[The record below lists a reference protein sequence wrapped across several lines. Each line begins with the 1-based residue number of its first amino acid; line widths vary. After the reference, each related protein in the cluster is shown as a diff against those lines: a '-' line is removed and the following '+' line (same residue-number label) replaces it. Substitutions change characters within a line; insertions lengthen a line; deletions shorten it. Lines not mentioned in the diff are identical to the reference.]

1 MRKALLLGGRV
12 LLGAVFV
19 YAAYTKLRQSHF
31 LFAMAIMS
39 YKVLPES
46 GALFLSRVLPW
57 FELALGLALASGI
70 LLRYTAATASVLL
83 AVFFG
88 LMTRSYIA
96 GQQISCGCFGI
107 GEALTPRTLA
117 RDGLLLAVS
126 LALTVGAFL
135 AARRAKSPAAIGPP
149 QETQAAAQQAPA
161 NFR

>member
-1 MRKALLLGGRV
+1 MRRVLLLAGRV
-12 LLGAVFV
+12 LLGTVFV

-57 FELALGLALASGI
+57 FELALGLALVSGI

-83 AVFFG
+83 TVFFG
-88 LMTRSYIA
+88 LMTRSYLA

-117 RDGLLLAVS
+117 RDGLLLAIS

-135 AARRAKSPAAIGPP
+135 AARPAKSAGAIGPP
-149 QETQAAAQQAPA
+149 GETQTATQ
-161 NFR
+161 